1 MNVVLFDDEFSDHL
15 FPITSTRP
23 VAEIRTGIL
32 TISKKWSSRLELEIS
47 WLTRNYLRGKFPAI
61 IAKENLFINGGLL
74 PNDQL
79 LKEILQ
85 LRLNEKL
92 VQGEV
97 LLAARTSVIEA
108 DQFFSYCNSE
118 ARALQFKGDFRKINY
133 PWDIFALNGEEI
145 KNDFD
150 WIVKGR
156 VSAPVSKTVGLLGG
170 GKVFVEEGARMEFVT
185 LNAGNGPIYIG
196 KDVEI
201 MEGAHIRGPFAILDG
216 SQVKMGTKIYG
227 PTTIGPYCK
236 AGGELN
242 NVVILGFTNKSHDGF
257 LGNSVIGEWCNIGA
271 DTNSSNLKNNYADVK
286 VWNYPAEKFI
296 GTGLQ
301 FCGLIMGD
309 HSKCGINTM
318 FNTGTVVGVN
328 CNIFGD
334 GFPRTFIPDFSWGGP
349 QGFTVFEPEKA
360 FVVAQKVMERR
371 NIDLSETEK
380 SILQEIFDRT
390 ARYRKF

>member
-1 MNVVLFDDEFSDHL
+1 
-15 FPITSTRP
+15 
-23 VAEIRTGIL
+23 
-32 TISKKWSSRLELEIS
+32 LELEIS